1 MLQLEG
7 VAVVKSAWVVAAAAE
22 PFGADAAG
30 LFVADAAAAAGVFA
44 AAAGLFAAG
53 DWG

>member
-1 MLQLEG
+1 LLQLEG

-22 PFGADAAG
+22 PFVAAAAG
-30 LFVADAAAAAGVFA
+30 LFVADAAAAGVFA

>member
-22 PFGADAAG
+22 PFVAAD
-30 LFVADAAAAAGVFA
+30 AAGVFA